1 MRFLSDE
8 QLQEPDGQ
16 QGGEDNELVVDPL
29 LVWRSA
35 VDLEMRRAEAGASQ
49 KRCQMAW
56 IG

>member
-1 MRFLSDE
+1 MQFLSDE